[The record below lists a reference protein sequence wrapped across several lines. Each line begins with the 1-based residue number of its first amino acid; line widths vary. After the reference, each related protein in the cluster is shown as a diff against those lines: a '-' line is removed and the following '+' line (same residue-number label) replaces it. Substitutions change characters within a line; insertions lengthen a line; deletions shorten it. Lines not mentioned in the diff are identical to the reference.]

1 MMTELNRFRE
11 RHRSS
16 RGAVLLAAVIGVTAG
31 VVLSHTDL
39 KSFSP
44 QLHILSVHQEKGI
57 ALATDPSG
65 PKFDGDHAR
74 ALEEATKA
82 VQSKKKVTLEDAQA
96 LSDVANAL
104 RRMTAAAD
112 VNNPDYQKNDAGL
125 AARERDFVA
134 ASNDYDKAAS
144 KLERWKEAEVLA
156 DRTAGPGMGWKA
168 DDLAFSLD
176 ALEAVG
182 GNAAAARSRSGF
194 KP

>member
-1 MMTELNRFRE
+1 MTELNRFRE

-16 RGAVLLAAVIGVTAG
+16 RAAVLLAAAIGFTAG

-39 KSFSP
+39 KSFVP
-44 QLHILSVHQEKGI
+44 ELHMVAAQQEKGV
-57 ALATDPSG
+57 ALATDPAG
-65 PKFDGDHAR
+65 PKFDADHAR
-74 ALEEATKA
+74 ALEDATKA
-82 VQSKKKVTLEDAQA
+82 VQSKKEVTLEDAEA
-96 LSDVANAL
+96 LRDVANAL

-112 VNNPDYQKNDAGL
+112 VNNHDYPKNDAGV

-134 ASNDYDKAAS
+134 ASNDYEKAA
-144 KLERWKEAEVLA
+144 KRLERWKEAEVLA
-156 DRTAGPGMGWKA
+156 DHNAGPGTGWKA

-182 GNAAAARSRSGF
+182 GNVDAARGRGGM